1 MSGYRN
7 YEFSESTSFRFLC
20 LTDAQAAELSKGI
33 SGAECRKRKDNSF
46 NVGVVELREEVI
58 DSIINFYRLHDVDL
72 KDCDI
77 FLSLTTESDSEI
89 WEAPKLVNQILR
101 FVDCRLTFSFTC
113 I

>member
-1 MSGYRN
+1 MSEYRD
-7 YEFSESTSFRFLC
+7 YEFLESTSFRFLC

-46 NVGVVELREEVI
+46 NIGVVELREEVI
-58 DSIINFYRLHDVDL
+58 GSIVNFYRLHNVAL

-89 WEAPKLVNQILR
+89 WEAPKLVNEILR
-101 FVDCRLTFSFTC
+101 SVDCRLTFSFTC

>member
-1 MSGYRN
+1 MSGYRD
-7 YEFSESTSFRFLC
+7 YEFSESTCFRFLC

-33 SGAECRKRKDNSF
+33 SGAECRKSKDNSF

-58 DSIINFYRLHDVDL
+58 GLIINFYRLHGVARN
-72 KDCDI
+72 DCDI

-89 WEAPKLVNQILR
+89 WEAPTLVNEILR
-101 FVDCRLTFSFTC
+101 SVDCRLTFSFTC